1 MIVNDG
7 FGMKILIPEYAARS
21 KSVAPMTQQQNSVQ
35 VVESNNNT
43 QRDEEQGV
51 DNPQQLNESKDKVKN
66 EESKEEQQTVI
77 QSDSEDLEIPMPFT
91 KSFPHSPIT
100 KIEVNVDNLNSKEEL
115 IEKINSL
122 EIEPN
127 QYVEII
133 LVGGRNFEIDKYDLL
148 KYILDERIIKI
159 KDETKIAV
167 ELEKIANENTLRGL
181 FVKEML
187 EKLESTEEDK
197 KEIVEKAIEIGLDA
211 LK

>member
-1 MIVNDG
+1 MGEINNG
-7 FGMKILIPEYAARS
+7 FKIRICS
-21 KSVAPMTQQQNSVQ
+21 I
-35 VVESNNNT
+35 
-43 QRDEEQGV
+43 DECV
-51 DNPQQLNESKDKVKN
+51 
-66 EESKEEQQTVI
+66 
-77 QSDSEDLEIPMPFT
+77 FT
-91 KSFPHSPIT
+91 KR
-100 KIEVNVDNLNSKEEL
+100 ELNVDNLNSKEEL

-122 EIEPN
+122 EIKPN

-167 ELEKIANENTLRGL
+167 ELGKIANENTLRGL

-187 EKLESTEEDK
+187 EKLQNAEEDK
-197 KEIVEKAIEIGLDA
+197 KEIIEKAIEIGLDA